1 MNQYCAV
8 LCQNAVLIILHSYDF
23 YKRFY
28 SVTRAVQGAVK
39 CKSAVKSAVLTTQK
53 KNCIIILGLFLRILA
68 GANGPV
74 RLPSALSGGGGK
86 ASFFM
91 HFSVPAGTRRS
102 RPGPCGRRLRL
113 GCGNKCRIHDAPDPY
128 DIVEAVN
135 DLTEAVEAVQKSIIW
150 TRKAR
155 TCTGCGKR
163 CGTAKRKHSKTYVL
177 KCFSLSLHDKKDTL
191 SQNSS
196 DFLFAL
202 LGQSWRPLQHPFQI
216 VGARYFPYGKRTLF
230 VSPIKQ

>member
-1 MNQYCAV
+1 MIQQRKKPVTSFFVTGFWCGWRDLNQYCAV

-177 KCFSLSLHDKKDTL
+177 KCFSLVRMKG
-191 SQNSS
+191 
-196 DFLFAL
+196 FE
-202 LGQSWRPLQHPFQI
+202 P
-216 VGARYFPYGKRTLF
+216 TLF
-230 VSPIKQ
+230 

>member
-1 MNQYCAV
+1 MEEVATRHVIVVCAPT
-8 LCQNAVLIILHSYDF
+8 LS
-23 YKRFY
+23 
-28 SVTRAVQGAVK
+28 RAVYD
-39 CKSAVKSAVLTTQK
+39 
-53 KNCIIILGLFLRILA
+53 
-68 GANGPV
+68 
-74 RLPSALSGGGGK
+74 RLL
-86 ASFFM
+86 FFM

-102 RPGPCGRRLRL
+102 RPGRCGRRHRS
-113 GCGNKCRIHDAPDPY
+113 GCGNKCRIHDDPDPY

-163 CGTAKRKHSKTYVL
+163 CGTAKRKHLKTYVL
-177 KCFSLSLHDKKDTL
+177 KSFSLSRRDKKDTL

-216 VGARYFPYGKRTLF
+216 VGARYFPYGKRMLL
-230 VSPIKQ
+230 VSPIKQQSI